1 MYVCVSP
8 GCVVLCVR
16 LLSFLFVLLKW
27 QSIVDE
33 DVLVYR
39 AIAAPRA
46 NVSGRLQVIFVKV
59 CHDVVVREKK
69 SAKPKPVSD
78 SVQG

>member
-1 MYVCVSP
+1 M
-8 GCVVLCVR
+8 LCVR
-16 LLSFLFVLLKW
+16 LPSFLFVLLKW

-39 AIAAPRA
+39 AVAAPRA

-69 SAKPKPVSD
+69 SAKPKPASEH
-78 SVQG
+78 VQG